1 MRSLSSP
8 SLLHL
13 PSSFNEL
20 RQPMTLRTSTG
31 LRRTTRLSPI
41 TVKPSWQGSFHS
53 KLLKT
58 WGRTSGGRNTP
69 STAHL
74 LSFLECWEVQEGPV
88 QLQHEFRSLVLR
100 RKSLVPLRGS
110 RSPHK
115 LRVRGKEVRSWW
127 RIWRMRVRGQRVKER
142 GSEKGKRSKG
152 MWKRGLQHRQA
163 GARVEKRRRSLV
175 SNKCSEYCIF
185 FNI

>member
-1 MRSLSSP
+1 MRSLSLP
-8 SLLHL
+8 SLPHL
-13 PSSFNEL
+13 PSSSNEL

-31 LRRTTRLSPI
+31 LRRTTRKSPI
-41 TVKPSWQGSFHS
+41 TLKPSWKGSFHL

-58 WGRTSGGRNTP
+58 WGRTSGERNTP
-69 STAHL
+69 SAAHL

-110 RSPHK
+110 RPLLK
-115 LRVRGKEVRSWW
+115 RRVHGREVRSWW
-127 RIWRMRVRGQRVKER
+127 RIWRKRRRGQRVEEWER
-142 GSEKGKRSKG
+142 GKRLQG
-152 MWKRGLQHRQA
+152 MWKRGLQHQQA

-175 SNKCSEYCIF
+175 SNKCS
-185 FNI
+185 